1 MKLFLALIF
10 LFSLPALA
18 QITYEGTSGPGK
30 GKHIVFV
37 ASDHE
42 YRAEETCPA
51 LARILAKH
59 HGFKT
64 TVLFG
69 VNEKGEIT
77 AGASNIKGLEALK
90 DADLMFIF
98 TRFLDLPDDQM
109 VHIDDYLNRG
119 GPVVGLR
126 TSSHAF
132 KIPKGKKYS
141 RYDFQYKGEEFKKG
155 FGHQILGNTW
165 VGHYGRNHRQA
176 TRIQIIPGN
185 KDHVI
190 LTGVGNNA
198 HTIAGAYTG
207 IPDDTFTVLTSSQPL
222 SGMEKGSPADKT
234 KKPSPSTWTRHYT
247 SKNGKKARVFHST
260 QGASQ
265 DLLDADYRRLI
276 VNGTYWA
283 MGLEKKI
290 KADSKVDLVGPYNPT
305 TFRNGGHVRGLKPEV
320 YKNINS
326 PIPGKPTK
334 KTANKNHGQN
344 SKKDARNTQLKSK
357 APPKDP
363 DLAKYY
369 INLKTSPRPG
379 KAQPIE
385 TKLPLNI
392 APGTRIALIGN
403 LLLDAE
409 RRFGHLETLL
419 HQHHPNHKLTVRNLA
434 WPADEV
440 DLMPRPDNFG
450 NLDQH
455 LHYFKADLII
465 AAYGY
470 NESFAGSEGLP
481 AFKERLNK
489 FLTHLKSHAYN
500 GKSAPQIVLLAP
512 VSGRRAVAQGNLM
525 EYTEAMYQVCEKQH
539 IAFATALGAHSE
551 IPLISDPKLLE
562 DWLRKSDQ
570 KNTIDGHQHNLA
582 GHALYSNTVFKSL
595 FDKDPT
601 AINEELRQLVV
612 DKATQFHY
620 RYRPLNTFYY
630 TGGRNKSYGYLDFLP
645 AMRNFDLMVAN
656 RDAAIHQTVATGK
669 LVKPDDSNLPK
680 LDDVLLSRGANK
692 FLSPA
697 DELKAF
703 KIDPRFEVNCFASEE
718 DFPEMACPIQM
729 RWDKHGRLWVSTSVT
744 YPHVYPG
751 QKPCDKIIILEDTD
765 QDGKADKCTTW
776 ADDLHIPLSFVLDGN
791 GGVYCSEEPHLTHLT
806 DTDGDGKMDHRE
818 IVFTGFGCEDS
829 HHALHDFTWTP
840 GGDLLFREA
849 IFHNSQT
856 ETAYGPIRAKNSS
869 WFLYHPSTRK
879 LTAFGSY
886 PNTNPWGVT
895 FDPYGNHVASHP
907 VFAST
912 FHATNPDYPTQH
924 PSAKGM
930 QAYSGVCGQDFVS
943 HDFWPKEM
951 QGGFIKVRYKPTNRV
966 EFHQWNEETDHF
978 SEKYQFDLIFSTNLS
993 FIPVDFRFGPR
1004 GAAYVCDW
1012 YNPVKGHAQY
1022 SLRDPRRDRK
1032 AGRIWRIIPK
1042 GAKLDSAPKIA
1053 KASVKEL
1060 FNHLKSPHYRTRY
1073 WAKRE
1078 LRARANVWTDP
1089 FDKAMPPREA
1099 ILKTLSEW
1107 TAKQTKPLHLLE
1119 ALWLHQAL
1127 DQPNA
1132 ELLEKLIHGDNHL
1145 VAASAFGPLRFWASH
1160 PGYATMIG
1168 ERGRN
1173 RARSWIKLSPA
1184 KSLSLIK
1191 YGVNHPSQH
1200 VRREAILCASYLF
1213 PSHSNP
1219 TASPITPSSLIET
1232 IVPVLEQQ
1240 ADTHLAYAISTALNS
1255 SALKPH
1261 WEKSPQAAIINEALA
1276 SFKKSSRI
1284 KPTTRGATEAAFD
1297 AQKGL
1302 QTIEISC
1309 IPERLL
1315 FTKEEFTVKAGQ
1327 PVRLHFSNPDATEHN
1342 LLILEQG
1349 TPIQEVGE
1357 AANRMAADPESAKKG
1372 FIPNDKRIIHAT
1384 KLLKKDTVET
1394 LRFIAPKKPGR
1405 YPYLCSYPG
1414 HWTIMKG
1421 VMIVK

>member
-1 MKLFLALIF
+1 MKVFLTLALF
-10 LFSLPALA
+10 FSIPALA
-18 QITYEGTSGPGK
+18 QISYEGTSGPGK

-51 LARILAKH
+51 LARILAKY

-69 VNEKGEIT
+69 VNDKGEIT
-77 AGASNIKGLEALK
+77 AGASNIQGLEVLK
-90 DADLMFIF
+90 EADLMFIF
-98 TRFLDLPDDQM
+98 TRFLNLPDEQM
-109 VHIDDYLNRG
+109 VHIDDYLQRG

-132 KIPKGKKYS
+132 KIPKGQKYS
-141 RYDFQYKGEEFKKG
+141 HYDFQNKGKDFDRG

-165 VGHYGRNHRQA
+165 VGHYGRNHKQS
-176 TRIQIIPGN
+176 TRLQITSKN
-185 KDHVI
+185 KDHLI

-207 IPDDTFTVLTSSQPL
+207 IPDQTFTVLTESQPL
-222 SGMEKGSPADKT
+222 NGMNKDSPVDET

-247 SKNGKKARVFHST
+247 SKSGKIARVFHST

-265 DLLDADYRRLI
+265 DFLDPDYRRLVI
-276 VNGTYWA
+276 NGTYWA

-290 KADSKVDLVGPYNPT
+290 KADSSVDLVGPYKPT
-305 TFRNGGHVRGLKPEV
+305 TFRNGGHVRGLNPEV
-320 YKNINS
+320 YQDINS
-326 PIPGKPTK
+326 PIPSKSTPASTDARRK
-334 KTANKNHGQN
+334 KNAAKAKDAKN
-344 SKKDARNTQLKSK
+344 SKTDRK
-357 APPKDP
+357 APSKDP
-363 DLAKYY
+363 ELAKYY
-369 INLKTSPRPG
+369 INRKTSPRPE
-379 KAQPIE
+379 KIQPVKTE
-385 TKLPLNI
+385 LPLKI
-392 APGTRIALIGN
+392 SPRSRIALIGN

-419 HQHHPNHKLTVRNLA
+419 HQHHPKHKLTIRNLA

-450 NLDQH
+450 DLDQH
-455 LHYFKADLII
+455 LHYLKSDLII

-470 NESFAGSEGLP
+470 NESFGGEEGLP

-489 FLTHLKSHAYN
+489 FLTHLKSQAYN
-500 GKSAPQIVLLAP
+500 GKTAPQIILLSPIA
-512 VSGRRAVAQGNLM
+512 SENIAAVNAGDRNNENLALYTQALAEGAKKHSIGFCNVFDGTKAQ
-525 EYTEAMYQVCEKQH
+525 V
-539 IAFATALGAHSE
+539 IAS
-551 IPLISDPKLLE
+551 KLNQ
-562 DWLRKSDQ
+562 R
-570 KNTIDGHQHNLA
+570 TIDGHQNNIH
-582 GHALYSNTVFKSL
+582 GHHQFANIAFKALFE
-595 FDKDPT
+595 KDPT
-601 AINEELRQLVV
+601 ALNEDLRQLIV

-656 RDAAIHQTVATGK
+656 RDTAIHKTVTTGK

-697 DELKAF
+697 EELKAF

-791 GGVYCSEEPHLTHLT
+791 GGVFCSEEPHLTHLT
-806 DTDGDGKMDHRE
+806 DTDSDGKMDHRE
-818 IVFTGFGCEDS
+818 VVFTGFGCEDS

-840 GGDLLFREA
+840 GGDLLFRES

-869 WFLYHPSTRK
+869 WFLYHPSTKK
-879 LTAFGSY
+879 LTAFGAY

-924 PSAKGM
+924 PGARGM

-966 EFHQWNEETDHF
+966 EFHQWNEESAHF

-1042 GAKLDSAPKIA
+1042 KAKLDSAPKIA
-1053 KASVKEL
+1053 KASITEL
-1060 FNHLKSPHYRTRY
+1060 LDHLKSPHYRTRY

-1078 LRARANVWTDP
+1078 LRNKSPKELLSPLLAWTN
-1089 FDKAMPPREA
+1089 KQ
-1099 ILKTLSEW
+1099 KT
-1107 TAKQTKPLHLLE
+1107 PLHLLE
-1119 ALWLHQAL
+1119 SLWLHQAF
-1127 DQPNA
+1127 DQPNI
-1132 ELLEKLIHGDNHL
+1132 ELLEKLIRSDNHL
-1145 VAASAFGPLRFWASH
+1145 VAASAFGPLRFWAPELPPS
-1160 PGYATMIG
+1160 
-1168 ERGRN
+1168 
-1173 RARSWIKLSPA
+1173 
-1184 KSLSLIK
+1184 KSLGLLN
-1191 YGVNHPSQH
+1191 YGISHPSQH
-1200 VRREAILCASYLF
+1200 VRREAVLCASYLV
-1213 PSHSNP
+1213 PAHSNR
-1219 TASPITPSSLIET
+1219 ADSSITPSSIINTLAPIF
-1232 IVPVLEQQ
+1232 EQE

-1261 WEKSPQAAIINEALA
+1261 WQDSRHAPTITKALADFKKLNRLEPKRKNANEA
-1276 SFKKSSRI
+1276 S
-1284 KPTTRGATEAAFD
+1284 FD

-1302 QTIEISC
+1302 QTINISC

-1315 FTKEEFTVKAGQ
+1315 FTKDKFNVEAGK
-1327 PVRLHFSNPDATEHN
+1327 PVRLHFSNPDVTEHN
-1342 LLILEQG
+1342 LLILDQG
-1349 TPIQEVGE
+1349 TSIQEIGE
-1357 AANRMAADPESAKKG
+1357 AANRMAADPEAAKKG
-1372 FIPNDKRIIHAT
+1372 FIPNDKRILHAT
-1384 KLLKKDTVET
+1384 KLLKKDTVQT
-1394 LRFIAPKKPGR
+1394 LRFMAPKKPGE
-1405 YPYLCSYPG
+1405 YPFLCSYPG

>member
-1 MKLFLALIF
+1 MKFFLALAF

-18 QITYEGTSGPGK
+18 QITYEGTSGPEK

-77 AGASNIKGLEALK
+77 AGASNIKCLEALK

-98 TRFLDLPDDQM
+98 ARFLDLPDDQM
-109 VHIDDYLNRG
+109 VHIDEYLNRG

-141 RYDFQYKGEEFKKG
+141 RYDFQYKGKEFDRG

-165 VGHYGRNHRQA
+165 VGHYGKNHRQA
-176 TRIQIIPGN
+176 TRIQIIPKN
-185 KDHVI
+185 KDHLI

-207 IPDDTFTVLTSSQPL
+207 IPDDTFTVLTESQPL
-222 SGMEKGSPADKT
+222 DGMEKGSPADKT

-247 SKNGKKARVFHST
+247 SKSGKKARVFHST
-260 QGASQ
+260 QGASE
-265 DLLDADYRRLI
+265 DLLDPDYRRLI
-276 VNGTYWA
+276 INGTYWA
-283 MGLEKKI
+283 MGLEKEI
-290 KADSKVDLVGPYNPT
+290 KADSKVDLIGPYKPT

-320 YKNINS
+320 YQDINS
-326 PIPGKPTK
+326 PIPGKGNPPPVNDRRKKATK
-334 KTANKNHGQN
+334 KPAKKTTAKPKDAKN
-344 SKKDARNTQLKSK
+344 SKLDRK

-369 INLKTSPRPG
+369 INLKTSPRPP
-379 KAQPIE
+379 KAQPVK
-385 TKLPLNI
+385 TKLPLEI

-409 RRFGHLETLL
+409 RRYGHLETLL

-450 NLDQH
+450 DLDQH

-470 NESFAGSEGLP
+470 NESFAGKEGLP
-481 AFKERLNK
+481 AFKERLDK

-500 GKSAPQIVLLAP
+500 GKSAPRIILLAP
-512 VSGRRAVAQGNLM
+512 MLNSNFEGSNPDHQSYLNLTS
-525 EYTEAMYQVCEKQH
+525 YAKAMAE
-539 IAFATALGAHSE
+539 
-551 IPLISDPKLLE
+551 ISDDHQIGFVDILKQPLE
-562 DWLRKSDQ
+562 INYDNHGSYFPRTAS
-570 KNTIDGHQHNLA
+570 NLTTD
-582 GHALYSNTVFKSL
+582 GHALNEEGHATFSNATFKAL

-601 AINEELRQLVV
+601 AINEDLRQLVV
-612 DKATQFHY
+612 DKATQFFY

-645 AMRNFDLMVAN
+645 AMRSFDLMVAN
-656 RDAAIHQTVATGK
+656 RDKAIHETVVSGK

-680 LDDVLLSRGANK
+680 MDDVLLSRGANK

-791 GGVYCSEEPHLTHLT
+791 GGVFCSEEPHLTHLT
-806 DTDGDGKMDHRE
+806 DTDGDGKMDTRE
-818 IVFTGFGCEDS
+818 ILFTGFGCEDS

-849 IFHNSQT
+849 IFHNTQT

-869 WFLYHPSTRK
+869 WFLYHPSNRK
-879 LTAFGSY
+879 LTAFGAY

-895 FDPYGNHVASHP
+895 FDPWGNHVASHP

-924 PSAKGM
+924 PGAKGM

-966 EFHQWNEETDHF
+966 EFHQWNQETDHF

-993 FIPVDFRFGPR
+993 FIPVDFKFGPR

-1042 GAKLDSAPKIA
+1042 GAKLDSAPRIA
-1053 KASVKEL
+1053 KASVEEL
-1060 FNHLKSPHYRTRY
+1060 FDHLKSPHYRTRY

-1078 LRARANVWTDP
+1078 LRARFKNPSKFYYSAI
-1089 FDKAMPPREA
+1089 PPRET
-1099 ILKTLSEW
+1099 ILKTLPKW
-1107 TAKQTKPLHLLE
+1107 TSQQDNPLHLLE
-1119 ALWLHQAL
+1119 ALWLHQAFDL
-1127 DQPNA
+1127 PNL
-1132 ELLEKLIHGDNHL
+1132 ELLETIINGEDPLA
-1145 VAASAFGPLRFWASH
+1145 VASAFGPLRFWANQLQPQH
-1160 PGYATMIG
+1160 T
-1168 ERGRN
+1168 
-1173 RARSWIKLSPA
+1173 
-1184 KSLSLIK
+1184 LSLIK
-1191 YGVNHPSQH
+1191 LGVNHPSQH
-1200 VRREAILCASYLF
+1200 VRREAILCASYLL
-1213 PSHSNP
+1213 PSHSNRTP
-1219 TASPITPSSLIET
+1219 SPIPADDLISLIT
-1232 IVPVLEQQ
+1232 PILDYP
-1240 ADTHLAYAISTALNS
+1240 ADTHLAYAITTALNS

-1261 WEKSPQAAIINEALA
+1261 WQNSPQAEAITSALS
-1276 SFKKSSRI
+1276 SFKKSSRL

-1297 AQKGL
+1297 SQKGL

-1315 FTKEEFTVKAGQ
+1315 FTKEKFTVKAGQ
-1327 PVRLHFSNPDATEHN
+1327 PVRLHFSNPDVTEHN
-1342 LLILEQG
+1342 LLILDENA
-1349 TPIQEVGE
+1349 PVQEIGE
-1357 AANRMAADPESAKKG
+1357 AANRMAADPEAAKKG
-1372 FIPNDKRIIHAT
+1372 FIPNDKRILHAT

-1394 LRFIAPKKPGR
+1394 LRFIAPKKPGK

-1414 HWTIMKG
+1414 HWTIMRG

>member
-1 MKLFLALIF
+1 
-10 LFSLPALA
+10 
-18 QITYEGTSGPGK
+18 
-30 GKHIVFV
+30 
-37 ASDHE
+37 
-42 YRAEETCPA
+42 
-51 LARILAKH
+51 
-59 HGFKT
+59 
-64 TVLFG
+64 
-69 VNEKGEIT
+69 
-77 AGASNIKGLEALK
+77 
-90 DADLMFIF
+90 MFIF
-98 TRFLDLPDDQM
+98 ARFLDLPDDQM

-141 RYDFQYKGEEFKKG
+141 RYDFQYKGKDFDRG

-165 VGHYGRNHRQA
+165 VGHYGKNHRQS
-176 TRIQIIPGN
+176 TRIQIIPKN
-185 KDHVI
+185 KDHAI

-207 IPDDTFTVLTSSQPL
+207 IPDKTFTVLTESQPL
-222 SGMEKGSPADKT
+222 NGMKKGSPADKT

-247 SKNGKKARVFHST
+247 SKSGKKARVFHST
-260 QGASQ
+260 QGASE
-265 DLLDADYRRLI
+265 DFLDADYRRLVI
-276 VNGTYWA
+276 NGTYWA
-283 MGLEKKI
+283 MGLEKEI
-290 KADSKVDLVGPYNPT
+290 KADSKVDLIGSYKPT
-305 TFRNGGHVRGLKPEV
+305 TFRNGGHVKGLKPEV
-320 YKNINS
+320 YQDINS
-326 PIPGKPTK
+326 PIPGKPAK

-379 KAQPIE
+379 KAKPVE
-385 TKLPLNI
+385 TKLPLDI

-419 HQHHPNHKLTVRNLA
+419 HQNHPKHKLTVRNLA

-450 NLDQH
+450 DLDQH

-470 NESFAGSEGLP
+470 NESFAGEEGLP

-500 GKSAPQIVLLAP
+500 GKTAPQIILLAP
-512 VSGRRAVAQGNLM
+512 MLNSSYGGLAPIH
-525 EYTEAMYQVCEKQH
+525 EIYTNILSYAKAMGEVTTSHKVGF
-539 IAFATALGAHSE
+539 IG
-551 IPLISDPKLLE
+551 LLE
-562 DWLRKSDQ
+562 QTLETNYDEHGSFFPRTASTLTTD
-570 KNTIDGHQHNLA
+570 
-582 GHALYSNTVFKSL
+582 GHALNEHGHSVFARATFKSL
-595 FDKDPT
+595 FRKDPT
-601 AINEELRQLVV
+601 AINEDLRQLVV

-656 RDAAIHQTVATGK
+656 RDKAIHQTVATGK
-669 LVKPDDSNLPK
+669 LVKPDDSNLPEM
-680 LDDVLLSRGANK
+680 DDVLLSRGANK

-849 IFHNSQT
+849 IFHNSQV

-879 LTAFGSY
+879 LTAFGAY

-993 FIPVDFRFGPR
+993 FIPVDFKFGPR

-1042 GAKLDSAPKIA
+1042 GAKLAEAPKIA
-1053 KASVKEL
+1053 QASFNEL
-1060 FNHLKSPHYRTRY
+1060 FEHLKSPHYRTRY

-1078 LRARANVWTDP
+1078 LRARFFSPSLLDY
-1089 FDKAMPPREA
+1089 DKMLPREPF
-1099 ILKTLSEW
+1099 LKALQKWTTTLTE
-1107 TAKQTKPLHLLE
+1107 PLHLLE
-1119 ALWLHQAL
+1119 ALWLHQAF
-1127 DQPNA
+1127 DKPNV
-1132 ELLEKLIHGDNHL
+1132 ELLEKLIHCDNHL
-1145 VAASAFGPLRFWASH
+1145 VAASAFGPLRFWATQL
-1160 PGYATMIG
+1160 PP
-1168 ERGRN
+1168 E
-1173 RARSWIKLSPA
+1173 
-1184 KSLSLIK
+1184 KSLALLKHGIAHK
-1191 YGVNHPSQH
+1191 SQH
-1200 VRREAILCASYLF
+1200 VRREAILCASYLL
-1213 PSHSNP
+1213 PSHSIR
-1219 TASPITPSSLIET
+1219 TESPIAPSDLIET
-1232 IVPVLEQQ
+1232 IAPILEQQ

-1261 WEKSPQAAIINEALA
+1261 WQDSANAPTITKALA
-1276 SFKKSSRI
+1276 EFKKSNRL
-1284 KPTTRGATEAAFD
+1284 KPTTKNAIEASFD

-1315 FTKEEFTVKAGQ
+1315 FTKEKFTVKAGK
-1327 PVRLHFSNPDATEHN
+1327 PVRLHFSNPDVTEHN
-1342 LLILEQG
+1342 LLILTQG
-1349 TPIQEVGE
+1349 TPIQEIGE
-1357 AANRMAADPESAKKG
+1357 AANRMAADPKAAKLG
-1372 FIPNDKRIIHAT
+1372 FIPKDKRILHHT
-1384 KLLKKDTVET
+1384 GLLKKDTVQT
-1394 LRFIAPKKPGR
+1394 LRFIAPKKPGK

>member
-1 MKLFLALIF
+1 MKLFLALAF
-10 LFSLPALA
+10 LFPLPALA

-42 YRAEETCPA
+42 YRAEETCPT

-69 VNEKGEIT
+69 VDDKGEIT

-90 DADLMFIF
+90 NADLMFIF
-98 TRFLDLPDDQM
+98 ARFLDLPDNQM
-109 VHIDDYLNRG
+109 VHIDEYLQRG

-141 RYDFQYKGEEFKKG
+141 RYDFQYKGKDFDRG

-165 VGHYGRNHRQA
+165 VGHYGRNHKQA
-176 TRIQIIPGN
+176 TRIQIISEN
-185 KDHVI
+185 KGHAI

-207 IPDDTFTVLTSSQPL
+207 IPDETFTVLTESQPL
-222 SGMEKGSPADKT
+222 NGMKKGSPADKT
-234 KKPSPSTWTRHYT
+234 KEPSPSTWTRHYT
-247 SKNGKKARVFHST
+247 SKSGKKARVFHST
-260 QGASQ
+260 QGASE
-265 DLLDADYRRLI
+265 DFLDADYRRLVI
-276 VNGTYWA
+276 NGTYWA
-283 MGLEKKI
+283 MGLEKEI
-290 KADSKVDLVGPYNPT
+290 EANSKVDLVGPYNPT
-305 TFRNGGHVRGLKPEV
+305 TFKNGGHVRGLKPAV
-320 YKNINS
+320 YQNINS
-326 PIPGKPTK
+326 PIPGKPSQKNT
-334 KTANKNHGQN
+334 NKNHGQN
-344 SKKDARNTQLKSK
+344 SKKDARNTKLKSK

-369 INLKTSPRPG
+369 INLKTSPRPPKG
-379 KAQPIE
+379 TPVE
-385 TKLPLNI
+385 TKLPLDI

-419 HQHHPNHKLTVRNLA
+419 HQHHPSHKLTIRNLA

-450 NLDQH
+450 DLDQH

-470 NESFAGSEGLP
+470 NESFAGKEGLP
-481 AFKERLNK
+481 AFKERLDK
-489 FLTHLKSHAYN
+489 SLAHLKSQAYN
-500 GKSAPQIVLLAP
+500 GKSAPRIVLLSPIASENIIAVRAADQNNENLTLYSQALAEGAKKHSLGFANVFDGTEP
-512 VSGRRAVAQGNLM
+512 QIIVSQ
-525 EYTEAMYQVCEKQH
+525 
-539 IAFATALGAHSE
+539 
-551 IPLISDPKLLE
+551 LIQ
-562 DWLRKSDQ
+562 R
-570 KNTIDGHQHNLA
+570 TTDGHQNNIQ
-582 GHALYSNTVFKSL
+582 GHQRFANVAFKAL

-601 AINEELRQLVV
+601 AIDEDLRQLVV

-656 RDAAIHQTVATGK
+656 RDKAIHETVATGK
-669 LVKPDDSNLPK
+669 LVNPDDSNIPK
-680 LDDVLLSRGANK
+680 MDDVLLSRGANK

-791 GGVYCSEEPHLTHLT
+791 GGVFCSEEPHLTHLT

-849 IFHNSQT
+849 IFHNTQT
-856 ETAYGPIRAKNSS
+856 ETAYGPLRAKNSS

-879 LTAFGSY
+879 LTAFGAY

-1032 AGRIWRIIPK
+1032 AGRIWRIVPK
-1042 GAKLDSAPKIA
+1042 GAKLASAPKIA
-1053 KASVKEL
+1053 KASVTEL
-1060 FNHLKSPHYRTRY
+1060 LDHLKSPHYRTRY

-1078 LRARANVWTDP
+1078 LRARYKNP
-1089 FDKAMPPREA
+1089 SKFYYGKMPPREA
-1099 ILKTLSEW
+1099 ILKALPEW
-1107 TAKQTKPLHLLE
+1107 TAKQNNPLHLLE
-1119 ALWLHQAL
+1119 ALWLHQAF
-1127 DQPNA
+1127 DKPNV
-1132 ELLEKLIHGDNHL
+1132 ELLKKLIQCDNHL
-1145 VAASAFGPLRFWASH
+1145 VAASAFGPLRFWSTQL
-1160 PGYATMIG
+1160 PP
-1168 ERGRN
+1168 E
-1173 RARSWIKLSPA
+1173 
-1184 KSLSLIK
+1184 KSLALLKHGIA
-1191 YGVNHPSQH
+1191 HTSQH
-1200 VRREAILCASYLF
+1200 VRREAILCASYLL
-1213 PSHSNP
+1213 PSHSNR
-1219 TASPITPSSLIET
+1219 TESPVTPPLLIE
-1232 IVPVLEQQ
+1232 IVALVLEQQ
-1240 ADTHLAYAISTALNS
+1240 ADTHLAYAISTTLNS

-1261 WEKSPQAAIINEALA
+1261 WQDSAHAPTITKALA
-1276 SFKKSSRI
+1276 DFKKSNKI
-1284 KPTTRGATEAAFD
+1284 KPTTRGATEASFD
-1297 AQKGL
+1297 SQKGL

-1315 FTKEEFTVKAGQ
+1315 FTQEKFTVKAGK
-1327 PVRLHFSNPDATEHN
+1327 PVRLHFSNPDVTEHN
-1342 LLILEQG
+1342 LLILAQG
-1349 TPIQEVGE
+1349 TPIQEIGE
-1357 AANRMAADPESAKKG
+1357 AANRMAADPEAAKLG
-1372 FIPNDKRIIHAT
+1372 FIPEDKRIIHHT
-1384 KLLKKDTVET
+1384 GLLKKDTVQT
-1394 LRFIAPKKPGR
+1394 LRFIAPKKPGK

>member
-1 MKLFLALIF
+1 MKLFLAIAF

-18 QITYEGTSGPGK
+18 QLTYEGTSGPGK
-30 GKHIVFV
+30 GKHIIFV

-42 YRAEETCPA
+42 YRAEETCPT
-51 LARILAKH
+51 LARILAEH

-69 VNEKGEIT
+69 VDDKGEIS

-90 DADLMFIF
+90 DADLIFIF
-98 TRFLDLPDDQM
+98 ARFLDLPDDQM
-109 VHIDDYLNRG
+109 VHIDEYLQRG

-141 RYDFQYKGEEFKKG
+141 RYDFQYTGKDFDRG

-165 VGHYGRNHRQA
+165 VGHYGRNHKQA
-176 TRIQIIPGN
+176 TRIQIIPKN
-185 KDHVI
+185 KDHII

-207 IPDDTFTVLTSSQPL
+207 IPDETFTVLTESQPL
-222 SGMEKGSPADKT
+222 NGMKKGSPADKT
-234 KKPSPSTWTRHYT
+234 KKPSPSTWTRHYI
-247 SKNGKKARVFHST
+247 SKSGKKARVFHST

-265 DLLDADYRRLI
+265 DFLDADYRRLVI
-276 VNGTYWA
+276 NGTYWA
-283 MGLEKKI
+283 LGLEKEI
-290 KADSKVDLVGPYNPT
+290 KADSKVDLVGPYKPT
-305 TFRNGGHVRGLKPEV
+305 TFKTGGHVSGLRPEV
-320 YKNINS
+320 YQNINS

-369 INLKTSPRPG
+369 INLKTSPRPP
-379 KAQPIE
+379 KAEPVE
-385 TKLPLNI
+385 TRLPLDI

-409 RRFGHLETLL
+409 RRYGHLETLL
-419 HQHHPNHKLTVRNLA
+419 HQHHPDHKLTVRNLA

-450 NLDQH
+450 DLDQH
-455 LHYFKADLII
+455 LHHFKADLII

-470 NESFAGSEGLP
+470 NESFAGEEGLP
-481 AFKERLNK
+481 AFEERLHK
-489 FLTHLKSHAYN
+489 FLTHFKSQAYN
-500 GKSAPQIVLLAP
+500 GQSAPRIVLLSP
-512 VSGRRAVAQGNLM
+512 VASENIAAANAADQNNENLDLYTKALAKGAQNHSIG
-525 EYTEAMYQVCEKQH
+525 
-539 IAFATALGAHSE
+539 FANVFDGTKSE
-551 IPLISDPKLLE
+551 ISVGKPVQ
-562 DWLRKSDQ
+562 R
-570 KNTIDGHQHNLA
+570 TIDGHQNNIN
-582 GHALYSNTVFKSL
+582 GHHRFANVAFKAL

-601 AINEELRQLVV
+601 AINADLRQLVV

-656 RDAAIHQTVATGK
+656 RDKAIHQTVATGK
-669 LVKPDDSNLPK
+669 LVKPDDSNIPK
-680 LDDVLLSRGANK
+680 MDDVLLSRGANK

-765 QDGKADKCTTW
+765 KDGKADKCTTW

-791 GGVYCSEEPHLTHLT
+791 GGVYCSEEPHFTHLT
-806 DTDGDGKMDHRE
+806 DTDGDGKMDTRE
-818 IVFTGFGCEDS
+818 VLFTGFGCEDS

-849 IFHNSQT
+849 IFHHSQV

-869 WFLYHPSTRK
+869 WFLYHPSTKK
-879 LTAFGSY
+879 LTAFGAY

-966 EFHQWNEETDHF
+966 EFHQWNEERDHF

-993 FIPVDFRFGPR
+993 FIPVDFKFGPR

-1053 KASVKEL
+1053 KASIEKL
-1060 FNHLKSPHYRTRY
+1060 LDHLKSPHYRTRY

-1078 LRARANVWTDP
+1078 LRARYENP
-1089 FDKAMPPREA
+1089 SEFYYGKMPPRDA
-1099 ILKTLSEW
+1099 IDKVLPKW
-1107 TAKQTKPLHLLE
+1107 IAKQKKPLHLLE
-1119 ALWLHQAL
+1119 ALWLHQAF
-1127 DQPNA
+1127 DRPNL
-1132 ELLEKLIHGDNHL
+1132 ELLEKLIHCDNHL
-1145 VAASAFGPLRFWASH
+1145 VAASAFGPLRFWATQL
-1160 PGYATMIG
+1160 PP
-1168 ERGRN
+1168 
-1173 RARSWIKLSPA
+1173 K
-1184 KSLSLIK
+1184 KSLALLKHGIAHK
-1191 YGVNHPSQH
+1191 SQH
-1200 VRREAILCASYLF
+1200 VRREAILCASYLL
-1213 PSHSNP
+1213 PSHSNR
-1219 TASPITPSSLIET
+1219 TESPITSSDLVET
-1232 IVPVLEQQ
+1232 VAPILNQA
-1240 ADTHLAYAISTALNS
+1240 ADTHLAYAISTALSS

-1261 WEKSPQAAIINEALA
+1261 WKDSGHAPVITAALA
-1276 SFKKSSRI
+1276 DFKNSNKL
-1284 KPTTRGATEAAFD
+1284 KPTTRSAVEASFD
-1297 AQKGL
+1297 SQKGL

-1315 FTKEEFTVKAGQ
+1315 FTKEEFTVKAGK
-1327 PVRLHFSNPDATEHN
+1327 PVRLHFSNPDVTEHN
-1342 LLILEQG
+1342 LLILDEG
-1349 TPIQEVGE
+1349 TPIQEIGD
-1357 AANRMAADPESAKKG
+1357 AANQMATDPEAAKKG
-1372 FIPNDKRIIHAT
+1372 FIPYDKRILHAT
-1384 KLLKKDTVET
+1384 KLLKKDTIQT
-1394 LRFIAPKKPGR
+1394 LRFIAPKKPGK
-1405 YPYLCSYPG
+1405 YSYLCSYPG

-1421 VMIVK
+1421 VMIVE

>member
-1 MKLFLALIF
+1 MKIVLALTF

-51 LARILAKH
+51 LARILAKR

-64 TVLFG
+64 TILFG

-77 AGASNIKGLEALK
+77 AGASNINGLSALK

-98 TRFLDLPDDQM
+98 ARFLDLPEDQM
-109 VHIDDYLNRG
+109 VHIDEYLQRG

-132 KIPKGKKYS
+132 KIPAGKKYS
-141 RYDFQYKGEEFKKG
+141 RYDFQYKGKEFEKG

-165 VGHYGRNHRQA
+165 VGHYGRNHKQA
-176 TRIQIIPGN
+176 TRIQIIPEN
-185 KDHVI
+185 KEHPI

-207 IPDDTFTVLTSSQPL
+207 IPDDTFTILTESQPL
-222 SGMEKGSPADKT
+222 NGMEKGSQADKT

-247 SKNGKKARVFHST
+247 SKSGKKARVFHST
-260 QGASQ
+260 QGASE
-265 DLLDADYRRLI
+265 DFLDADYRRLI
-276 VNGTYWA
+276 INGTYWA
-283 MGLEKKI
+283 VGLEKQI
-290 KADSKVDLVGPYNPT
+290 KADSNVDLVGPYKPT

-320 YKNINS
+320 YQDLNS
-326 PIPGKPTK
+326 PIPGKGTPPTANDRRKKATK
-334 KTANKNHGQN
+334 KPAKKTTPKP
-344 SKKDARNTQLKSK
+344 KDAKNSNLDRK

-369 INLKTSPRPG
+369 INLKTSPRPP
-379 KAQPIE
+379 KAQPVE
-385 TKLPLNI
+385 TKLPLDI

-409 RRFGHLETLL
+409 RRYGHLETLL
-419 HQHHPNHKLTVRNLA
+419 HQHHPNHKLTIRNLA
-434 WPADEV
+434 WPADEI

-450 NLDQH
+450 DLDQH

-470 NESFAGSEGLP
+470 NESFAGEEGLP
-481 AFKERLNK
+481 AFKERLDK

-500 GKSAPQIVLLAP
+500 GKTAPQIVLLAP
-512 VSGRRAVAQGNLM
+512 VADYEFYGHEDESILQRSDRNNETLILYSQITEEASRTHKVGFAGIFDTLNHGGSGPLPH
-525 EYTEAMYQVCEKQH
+525 YT
-539 IAFATALGAHSE
+539 T
-551 IPLISDPKLLE
+551 
-562 DWLRKSDQ
+562 
-570 KNTIDGHQHNLA
+570 DGHQLTES
-582 GHALYSNTVFKSL
+582 GHDIFSRRTFKAL

-601 AINEELRQLVV
+601 AINEDLRQLVV

-656 RDAAIHQTVATGK
+656 RDKAIHETVASGK

-680 LDDVLLSRGANK
+680 MDDVLLSRGANK

-744 YPHVYPG
+744 YPHIYPG
-751 QKPCDKIIILEDTD
+751 QKPCDKIIILEDTN

-791 GGVYCSEEPHLTHLT
+791 GGVFCSEEPHLTHLT
-806 DTDGDGKMDHRE
+806 DDDGDGKMDHRE

-840 GGDLLFREA
+840 GGDLLFRES

-879 LTAFGSY
+879 LTAFGAY

-924 PSAKGM
+924 PGAKGM

-966 EFHQWNEETDHF
+966 EFHQWNEQSDHF

-993 FIPVDFRFGPR
+993 FIPVDFKFGPR
-1004 GAAYVCDW
+1004 GAAYICDW

-1032 AGRIWRIIPK
+1032 AGRIWRIVPK
-1042 GAKLDSAPKIA
+1042 GAKLAKAPKIA
-1053 KASVKEL
+1053 KASVTEL
-1060 FNHLKSPHYRTRY
+1060 LDHLKSPHYRTRY

-1078 LRARANVWTDP
+1078 LRARFKNP
-1089 FDKAMPPREA
+1089 SEFYYGKMQPRDA
-1099 ILKTLSEW
+1099 ILKALPEW
-1107 TAKQTKPLHLLE
+1107 IAKQTNPLHLLE
-1119 ALWLHQAL
+1119 ALWLHQAF
-1127 DQPNA
+1127 DNPNVD
-1132 ELLEKLIHGDNHL
+1132 LLEKLIHSENHL
-1145 VAASAFGPLRFWASH
+1145 VAASAYGPLRFWA
-1160 PGYATMIG
+1160 AKI
-1168 ERGRN
+1168 
-1173 RARSWIKLSPA
+1173 SPE
-1184 KSLSLIK
+1184 KSLTLLK
-1191 YGVNHPSQH
+1191 YGITHTSQH
-1200 VRREAILCASYLF
+1200 VRREAILCASYLL
-1213 PSHSNP
+1213 PSHSNR
-1219 TASPITPSSLIET
+1219 TESPIAPTDLIET
-1232 IVPVLEQQ
+1232 VAPILEQQ

-1261 WEKSPQAAIINEALA
+1261 WQDSKHAPAITKALA
-1276 SFKKSSRI
+1276 DFKKSNRL
-1284 KPTTRGATEAAFD
+1284 KPTTKNAIEASFD
-1297 AQKGL
+1297 AQEGL

-1315 FTKEEFTVKAGQ
+1315 FTKDKFTVKAGK
-1327 PVRLHFSNPDATEHN
+1327 PVRLHFSNPDVTEHN
-1342 LLILEQG
+1342 LLILDQG
-1349 TPIQEVGE
+1349 TSIQEIGE
-1357 AANRMAADPESAKKG
+1357 AANRMAADPEAAKKG
-1372 FIPNDKRIIHAT
+1372 FIPYDKRIFHAT
-1384 KLLKKDTVET
+1384 KLLKKDSVQT
-1394 LRFIAPKKPGR
+1394 LRFVAPKKRGK
-1405 YPYLCSYPG
+1405 YPFLCSYPG
-1414 HWTIMKG
+1414 HWAIMRG
-1421 VMIVK
+1421 VMIVE